1 MAREDARRFFYYCDL
16 VTGQMS
22 GEGTGHKTVTVEMTG
37 RRVSARGR
45 PARYLIG
52 KTLKFLQ
59 L

>member
-16 VTGQMS
+16 VNGQKC

-37 RRVSARGR
+37 RRTLTRGL
-45 PARYLIG
+45 PVRYLIR

>member
-1 MAREDARRFFYYCDL
+1 MAREDARRFFDYCDL
-16 VTGQMS
+16 VTGQKC

-37 RRVSARGR
+37 RRVLARGR
-45 PARYLIG
+45 PARCLIG